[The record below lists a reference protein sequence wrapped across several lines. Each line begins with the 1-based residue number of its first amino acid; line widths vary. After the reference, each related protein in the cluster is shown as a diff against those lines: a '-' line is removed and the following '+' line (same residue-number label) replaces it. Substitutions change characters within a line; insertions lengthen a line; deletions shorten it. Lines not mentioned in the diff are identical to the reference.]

1 MTESNYAYNI
11 IMNLANLPNFL
22 QKSILQ
28 QRLNEFFILTNKEQ
42 AEIIDNA
49 LEIGPSIPFDKF
61 ARLLKTWLISL
72 ANMSYTNRK
81 TIFSQY
87 IHKIISSPQKLVEF
101 NLDGMLEVFTVLN
114 ETNKQIIIET
124 ICDIICELDP
134 NARKKVLILIPDNIR
149 SYLSV

>member
-61 ARLLKTWLISL
+61 TRLLKTWLISL

-87 IHKIISSPQKLVEF
+87 IHKIASSPQKLVEF

-124 ICDIICELDP
+124 ICDIIRELDP
-134 NARKKVLILIPDNIR
+134 NARKKVLILIPDNIK